1 MNKIN
6 LLDQCLSTIY
16 SHRMDVMKN
25 SVTAL
30 KCFVPFVFFVV

>member
-6 LLDQCLSTIY
+6 LLDQRLSTMSI
-16 SHRMDVMKN
+16 HRMDGMKN

-30 KCFVPFVFFVV
+30 KYFAPFVFFVV